1 MENAAD
7 QELVKEE
14 KLKKNDRE
22 KFSVSCH
29 VPEAVIG
36 SRVKADGQVKMFS
49 HMRRQFKQANLH
61 KNCYTASIHAHLRD
75 IASSVPDQCNKES
88 ITKK

>member
-22 KFSVSCH
+22 KFSMPCH
-29 VPEAVIG
+29 VPEAVRSDRIQSK
-36 SRVKADGQVKMFS
+36 SRWAS
-49 HMRRQFKQANLH
+49 
-61 KNCYTASIHAHLRD
+61 KNVFTHEKT
-75 IASSVPDQCNKES
+75 V
-88 ITKK
+88 